1 MKEKIHWNEVARQL
15 FEESGEKF
23 FRSAKHCRERW
34 FNYID
39 PSKERYMFG
48 NEEESG
54 GKKRMR
60 NCWNL

>member
-15 FEESGEKF
+15 FELSGEKY

-39 PSKERYMFG
+39 PSKER
-48 NEEESG
+48 
-54 GKKRMR
+54 
-60 NCWNL
+60 